1 MPGIV
6 ALNIMCCVCCC
17 CYVLLLL
24 CVVVISSDVICVI
37 SILSCVRVCECVNKT
52 ECNVRNCSERVRR
65 AESLSNCN
73 NHFRNDALLLTLILK
88 GQRSKRSAARS
99 NRKKK
104 QQATRANSHFQFLD
118 LCQEWNNSYFSHVM

>member
-6 ALNIMCCVCCC
+6 ALNIMYCVCVYCC
-17 CYVLLLL
+17 CYVLLL

-37 SILSCVRVCECVNKT
+37 SILSCVRVCECVNET
-52 ECNVRNCSERVRR
+52 GCNGRNCSERVRR

-73 NHFRNDALLLTLILK
+73 SHFRNDALLTLILK

-99 NRKKK
+99 K
-104 QQATRANSHFQFLD
+104 QSQEATRANSHFQFLD
-118 LCQEWNNSYFSHVM
+118 LCQE

>member
-37 SILSCVRVCECVNKT
+37 SILSCVRVCECVNET
-52 ECNVRNCSERVRR
+52 GCNGRNCSERVRR

-88 GQRSKRSAARS
+88 GQRSIRSAARS
-99 NRKKK
+99 K
-104 QQATRANSHFQFLD
+104 QSQEATRANSHFQFLD
-118 LCQEWNNSYFSHVM
+118 LCQE